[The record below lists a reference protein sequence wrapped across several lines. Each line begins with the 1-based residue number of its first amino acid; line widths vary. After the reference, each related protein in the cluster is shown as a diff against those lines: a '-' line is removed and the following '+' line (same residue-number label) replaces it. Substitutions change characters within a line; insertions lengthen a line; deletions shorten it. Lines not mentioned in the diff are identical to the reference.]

1 MKMGEFSDGLISIS
15 SGGLTARI
23 NPLGAELWSLTDSQ
37 GREYMTDADPAFWG
51 GHAPL
56 LFPIVGSL
64 SGDVLRLDGAAYPMP
79 RHGFARRSVFAPVQ
93 VEAGQAR
100 FRLTDSP
107 DTRAVYPFGFVLEV
121 TFRVEGMTLFTEA
134 SVTNPNAGVLPFSFG
149 YHPAFAWPLPGGADK
164 AAHKLVFEAEEPQ
177 DVRRVARDTG
187 LLLDAGEPTPV
198 RARELELSEDLFR
211 ADAMIWDDLASR
223 SLSYGADDGAWLDI
237 AFPDTPSLGVWQVP
251 GGRYICIE
259 PWAGHADPEHFA
271 GDFREKPGVVLLEP
285 GATRSF
291 RMDVSVRPV

>member
-1 MKMGEFSDGLISIS
+1 MSDLIEISNGE
-15 SGGLTARI
+15 LTARI
-23 NPLGAELWSLTDSQ
+23 NPLGAELWSLSDAQ
-37 GREYMTDADPAFWG
+37 GHEYMTDADPAFWG

-64 SGDVLRLDGAAYPMP
+64 AGDVLRLDGQDYALP
-79 RHGFARRSVFAPVQ
+79 RHGFARRSTFAPVH
-93 VEAGQAR
+93 VAADHVR

-121 TFRVEGMTLFTEA
+121 TFRLEGMTLHTEA
-134 SVTNPNAGVLPFSFG
+134 SVTNPGPQVLPFSFG

-164 AAHKLVFEAEEPQ
+164 AAHKLVFDRDEPQ

-187 LLLDAGEPTPV
+187 LLLAEGETTPV
-198 RARELELSEDLFR
+198 RGHELALSEDLFR
-211 ADAMIWDDLASR
+211 ADALIWDDVSSR
-223 SLSYGADDGAWLDI
+223 SLSYGAEGGAWLDV
-237 AFPDTPSLGVWQVP
+237 AFPDTPALGLWQVP
-251 GGRYICIE
+251 GARYICIE
-259 PWAGHADPEHFA
+259 PWQGHADPEGFA

-291 RMDVSVRPV
+291 RMDVSLRPV